1 MITGRQALATVEQAI
16 GRARNEENRLDVALR
31 AAAEEAARLRAE
43 RMDAFRELARLKLD
57 EALLGKIDS
66 AEARALALIDEGRRR
81 LEQLLQQR
89 AEAQHAAEKA
99 EAERHARAADYEEAV
114 KALHELRGRVEG
126 DALVTAAWAA
136 QRARIDEL
144 RQVAGRAEAKAAQA
158 ELDREVK
165 RKPYDADPLFKYLW
179 QRRYGSGDYK
189 AGRLIKYADSRIA
202 NLIGYDQ
209 ARGNYALLNAIP
221 ARLRE
226 HVVYVQQELQAEQTR
241 LRTIEREALVS
252 AGIEPLESRAATTKV
267 ALETA
272 EKNLVERRETLS
284 ALDREHDSAV
294 NGAGSPYRQAIEVL
308 ATADAAQDLT
318 TLFAE
323 ALQTASPKDEAV
335 LGKIE
340 ETEKA
345 IGRAEQE
352 SGAIR
357 KEMTQLAYRRS
368 RIEHERDEFHRKGYD
383 NPYGTFGNEQVLSKV
398 LGGILGG
405 VLQATVLRDV
415 LNRGYRAQVGPW
427 DSDFGGRNAHF
438 PSGGDGRD
446 GFSTGGS
453 F

>member
-16 GRARNEENRLDVALR
+16 GQARNEENRLDVALR
-31 AAAEEAARLRAE
+31 VAAEAAARLRAE

-81 LEQLLQQR
+81 LEELLQRR
-89 AEAQHAAEKA
+89 AEAQHAAENA
-99 EAERHARAADYEEAV
+99 EAQRHARAADYEQAV
-114 KALHELRGRVEG
+114 KALHELRSRVEG

-136 QRARIDEL
+136 QRGRIDEL
-144 RQVAGRAEAKAAQA
+144 RQVAERAEAKAAQA

-165 RKPYDADPLFKYLW
+165 RKPYDADPLFSYLW
-179 QRRYGSGDYK
+179 QRGYGGGGYK
-189 AGRLIKYADSRIA
+189 SGRLIKFVDGRIA

-226 HVVYVQQELQAEQTR
+226 HAIYVQQELQAEQTR
-241 LRTIEREALVS
+241 LRTIEREALVN
-252 AGIEPLESRAATTKV
+252 AGIEPLEHRAAATKV

-272 EKNLVERRETLS
+272 ETNLVERRETLS
-284 ALDREHDSAV
+284 AHDREHDSAV
-294 NGAGSPYRQAIEVL
+294 NGDGSPYRQAIEVL

-318 TLFAE
+318 TLFDD

-335 LGKIE
+335 LRKIE

-357 KEMTQLAYRRS
+357 KEMNQLAYRRS
-368 RIEHERDEFHRKGYD
+368 RIEQERDEFHRKGYD
-383 NPYGTFGNEQVLSKV
+383 NPFGTFGNEQVLSKV

-415 LNRGYRAQVGPW
+415 LNRGYRAKGGPW
-427 DSDFGGRNAHF
+427 DSDFGGRNVHF
-438 PSGGDGRD
+438 PS
-446 GFSTGGS
+446 
-453 F
+453 